1 MKDDLRPY
9 WVKKRYLQFRHWY
22 TEFFLRP
29 EFAFLGDHHTFMKPW
44 YTVISGPNIRLGHS
58 ATVVAEPDSHV
69 RIGVWGREP
78 GSGSITI
85 GDAVMIS
92 PGVRISASD
101 NITIGHGCM
110 MANGVYITDC
120 DWHGIYD
127 RMNRDP
133 EPKPVTIGD
142 NVWIGDRA
150 TVLKGV
156 SIGDNSVIAACSV
169 VTKNVPA
176 NVVVAG
182 NPARVIKE
190 LDASADFYT
199 RTTFY
204 AHPAALAKHFDD
216 IDRLVLANNALLR
229 WLKYLVTRR

>member
-1 MKDDLRPY
+1 MKNDLRPY
-9 WVKKRYLQFRHWY
+9 WVKKNYLRFRRWY

-29 EFAFLGDHHTFMKPW
+29 EFAQLGAHHTFMKPW
-44 YTVISGPNIRLGHS
+44 HTVVSGPNIRLGHS
-58 ATVVAEPDSHV
+58 ATVVAEPDNHV

-78 GSGSITI
+78 GAGSITI

-101 NITIGHGCM
+101 NITIGDGCM

-133 EPKPVTIGD
+133 EPKPVIIGN
-142 NVWIGDRA
+142 NVWIGDHA

-156 SIGDNSVIAACSV
+156 TIGDNSVVAACSV
-169 VTKNVPA
+169 VTKDIPA
-176 NVVVAG
+176 NVIVAG
-182 NPARVIKE
+182 NPARIVKK
-190 LDASADFYT
+190 LDTSKDFYT
-199 RTTFY
+199 RTIFY
-204 AHPAALAKHFDD
+204 ANPAALAKQFED
-216 IDRLVLANNALLR
+216 IDRMVLSGNSCWRWIKSLLLR
-229 WLKYLVTRR
+229 R